1 MKAIFKQPLL
11 LYSRYSPIAKEILQS
26 WYMVGQTVGFDNRIS
41 PVVVLTGN
49 GEVEMDFLNHW
60 FSELFAKS
68 LVGKI
73 FIIVAALLMLVF
85 APETIRHYLDF
96 TPGSLEQ
103 KVNVLETLE
112 RIESS
117 DIIKQDKDLRSV
129 HEELKS
135 DYIKHVRGG
144 YSLSSHILRPL
155 SSRISVLQIQNSDFS
170 LRTLLLAI
178 LFPIALLIF
187 EVWKKRGISKAEVQ
201 VLNLTVM
208 AFALGA
214 LSIFIHGFVTNLWVE
229 VLTVFFASSL
239 LSFGIY
245 RKWIK

>member
-1 MKAIFKQPLL
+1 
-11 LYSRYSPIAKEILQS
+11 
-26 WYMVGQTVGFDNRIS
+26 
-41 PVVVLTGN
+41 
-49 GEVEMDFLNHW
+49 MDFLNHW

-68 LVGKI
+68 LVGKL

-112 RIESS
+112 SLERS
-117 DIIKQDKDLRSV
+117 DVVKQDKDLRSV

-144 YSLSSHILRPL
+144 YSLSS
-155 SSRISVLQIQNSDFS
+155 RISNLVSWVQNSDFS
-170 LRTLLLAI
+170 FLTFLSSI
-178 LFPIALLIF
+178 LFSIALLIF
-187 EVWKKRGISKAEVQ
+187 EVLKRGISKAKVQ
-201 VLNLTVM
+201 IFSISAMAVTV
-208 AFALGA
+208 GA
-214 LSIFIHGFVTNLWVE
+214 VFVYVHGFVEHFWTEILIIF
-229 VLTVFFASSL
+229 LASSL